1 MKILLITPLAKY
13 TATRW
18 MPLGLSYIASM
29 LKKNN
34 HAVKLYDRFLRAHI
48 LGGEEAVNFEMKSE
62 ILSFKPDIIGFST
75 VSPLIYDTLECVQY
89 IRDFY
94 DGIMIA
100 GGHHATA
107 MPEHT
112 LKKIPG
118 IDFVAAGEGEYT
130 ILSLADGKDPC
141 SIPGLFP
148 RGTENPFFKFA
159 RTSNLDELPQPDYKI
174 LDMNYYTRTNSY
186 TIKGFY
192 LRTASILSSRGCVN
206 NCNFCT
212 ESLTY
217 GKGFRFHSADYVI
230 ENIERLITDYK
241 VEGVYFN
248 DNNFLSSY
256 THAENICRK
265 IIFRNL
271 HKKIK
276 WAIQAGTTTVNNEIL
291 QLLAQAGCV
300 KIEFGMESI
309 KDSDLKIMNKNT
321 TTDLNEIVLSLCRKN
336 GIKAH
341 SYFMAGFEGEN
352 ISDLDNTLAW
362 INKFKPHTFSL
373 SQLSIYPGTSLY
385 ETSGDKFFEKNIWTR
400 NNIENYFKDGKLSN
414 TTKEEKIGWYLKTF
428 KPFFSKYFRHAILQ
442 ANSPIAILKMAY
454 KKFFAFLFVIF
465 FCMLYLYRR

>member
-18 MPLGLSYIASM
+18 MPLGLSYVASI

-48 LGGEEAVNFEMKSE
+48 LGSEEVVNFEMKSE

-89 IRDFY
+89 IREFY
-94 DGIMIA
+94 DGIIIA

-118 IDFVAAGEGEYT
+118 IDFIAAGEGEYT

-141 SIPGLFP
+141 SIPGLFT
-148 RGTENPFFKFA
+148 RNTDNSSFRLA
-159 RTSNLDELPQPDYKI
+159 RIKNLDELPQPDYKI
-174 LDMNYYTRTNSY
+174 FDMNYYSKVNSY

-192 LRTASILSSRGCVN
+192 LRTASVLSSRGCMN
-206 NCNFCT
+206 NCKFCT

-217 GKGFRFHSADYVI
+217 GKGFRFHSSDYVI
-230 ENIERLITDYK
+230 ENIERLVVDYRI
-241 VEGVYFN
+241 EGVYFN
-248 DNNFLSSY
+248 DNNFTSSH
-256 THAENICRK
+256 THAEDICKK
-265 IIFRNL
+265 IISRNL

-276 WAIQAGTTTVNNEIL
+276 WAIQADTKTVNNEIL

-309 KDSDLKIMNKNT
+309 KDSDLKSMNKNT
-321 TTDLNEIVLSLCRKN
+321 TVDLNEKALSLCRKN

-341 SYFMAGFEGEN
+341 SYFMTGFKGEN
-352 ISDLDNTLAW
+352 ISDLNNTLSW
-362 INKFKPHTFSL
+362 IKKLKPHTFSL
-373 SQLSIYPGTSLY
+373 NLLSIYPGTSLY
-385 ETSGDKFFEKNIWTR
+385 ESSGNNFFEKNTWTR
-400 NNIENYFKDGKLSN
+400 NNIENYFEEDKFSKI
-414 TTKEEKIGWYLKTF
+414 TKEERSLWYLKIF
-428 KPFFSKYFRHAILQ
+428 KPFYSKYFRKAILQ
-442 ANSPIAILKMAY
+442 ANSPLAIFKMAY
-454 KKFFAFLFVIF
+454 KKLFKFFLIIS
-465 FCMLYLYRR
+465 FCMFYL

>member
-1 MKILLITPLAKY
+1 MKILLVTPLAGY

-34 HAVKLYDRFLRAHI
+34 HTVKLYDRFLRAHI
-48 LGGEEAVNFEMKSE
+48 LGGEEVVNIEMKSE
-62 ILSFKPDIIGFST
+62 ILRFKPDIIGFST

-94 DGIMIA
+94 NGIIIA

-130 ILSLADGKDPC
+130 MLSLADGKDPC

-148 RGTENPFFKFA
+148 RDTGNSSFQFA
-159 RTSNLDELPQPDYKI
+159 QTSNLDELPQPDYEI
-174 LDMNYYTRTNSY
+174 FDMDYYTRANSY
-186 TIKGFY
+186 TIKGIY
-192 LRTASILSSRGCVN
+192 LRVAPILVSRGCVN
-206 NCNFCT
+206 NCKFCT

-217 GKGFRFHSADYVI
+217 GKGVRFHSTDYVI
-230 ENIERLITDYK
+230 ENIERLIADYS
-241 VEGVYFN
+241 VEGIYFT

-256 THAENICRK
+256 SHAENICRK
-265 IIFRNL
+265 IIARNL

-276 WAIQAGTTTVNNEIL
+276 WAIQAGTTSVNNEIL
-291 QLLAQAGCV
+291 GLLAEAGCV

-309 KDSDLKIMNKNT
+309 KDSNLKSMNKNAT
-321 TTDLNEIVLSLCRKN
+321 ADLNEIVLSLCRKN

-341 SYFMAGFEGEN
+341 SYFMIGFEGEN
-352 ISDLDNTLAW
+352 ISDLDNFLSW
-362 INKFKPHTFSL
+362 INKFRPHTFSL
-373 SQLSIYPGTSLY
+373 SLLSIYPGTLLY
-385 ETSGDKFFEKNIWTR
+385 EASGNKFFEKNTWTR
-400 NNIENYFKDGKLSN
+400 NNIENYFKHDKFSN
-414 TTKEEKIGWYLKTF
+414 ITKEERSEWYLKTF
-428 KPFFSKYFRHAILQ
+428 KPFCRKYFRKALLQ
-442 ANSPIAILKMAY
+442 ANPVSTILKMAY
-454 KKFFAFLFVIF
+454 KKYFLKN
-465 FCMLYLYRR
+465 